1 MNSNHKG
8 KKKNWWNFF
17 LSKSWYFTESSPQ
30 GLRGDTLPFRDLSGL
45 YSIEIVSFQ
54 VLRDLK
60 NILRMNSNQK
70 EKKNN
75 FWWKKKFFQNF
86 DTPDWLPQSKN
97 FPSCRPKCCELSRLG
112 IESWFFGE
120 SFLIVIL
127 WFPEVNMIIPDR
139 FHMFLSCK
147 NYFSF
152 YGTTKTSKRCF
163 RITSSHPSLMVCK
176 SVEIWS
182 LFIHFFQNRWLLL
195 IVFV

>member
-1 MNSNHKG
+1 MWLAITYICIS
-8 KKKNWWNFF
+8 
-17 LSKSWYFTESSPQ
+17 L
-30 GLRGDTLPFRDLSGL
+30 
-45 YSIEIVSFQ
+45 
-54 VLRDLK
+54 VLRLWM
-60 NILRMNSNQK
+60 LQY
-70 EKKNN
+70 
-75 FWWKKKFFQNF
+75 
-86 DTPDWLPQSKN
+86 LL
-97 FPSCRPKCCELSRLG
+97 SCRPKCCELSRLG

-152 YGTTKTSKRCF
+152 YETTKTSKRCF
-163 RITSSHPSLMVCK
+163 RITSNHPSLMVCK

-195 IVFV
+195 IVFVSYVLRFLSFPLDVNVEYFRISNFKLLYFKI